1 MALDFPTS
9 PTPGQQYSSGGRV
22 WTWSGSYWINNTTNG
37 TQGIQG
43 IQGIQGT
50 LGTQGSVG
58 AQGTQ
63 GIQGI
68 QGIQGRQ
75 GITGSQ
81 GTQGQQGIQG
91 IQGTVGSQGTQGTQG
106 IQGLQGTY
114 QTTIIPNSQTTGY
127 TLVAS
132 DAGKYINITTGGVT
146 VPAGVFSDGQAITIY
161 NNSNS
166 NQTITQGSTVT
177 LYLAGGAG
185 TSGNRTLAGRGTC
198 TILCVASNSFVISG
212 AGLT

>member
-9 PTPGQQYSSGGRV
+9 PTVGQQYTSGGRV
-22 WTWSGSYWINNTTNG
+22 WTWSGSYWVNNTVNG

-43 IQGIQGT
+43 TQGT
-50 LGTQGSVG
+50 
-58 AQGTQ
+58 
-63 GIQGI
+63 QGI

-75 GITGSQ
+75 GITGNQ
-81 GTQGQQGIQG
+81 GT
-91 IQGTVGSQGTQGTQG
+91 QGTVGSQGTAGTQGTQG
-106 IQGLQGTY
+106 IQGIQGTY
-114 QTTIIPNSQTTGY
+114 QTSIIPNSQGTGY
-127 TLVAS
+127 TLVAA

-146 VPAGVFSDGQAITIY
+146 VPASVFSDGNAITIY

-166 NQTITQGSTVT
+166 NQTITQGGSVT

-185 TSGNRTLAGRGTC
+185 TTGNRTLAGRGTC
-198 TILCVASNSFVISG
+198 TILCVAANTFVISG